1 MSDKNIFEMEDLE
14 MNEDTV
20 DETEMNSEEVDMASE
35 RDDMSDELAL
45 DLDDIGGMDDA
56 EFQPMVEQID
66 DNFDEFMTAET
77 SGFASGFPE
86 WDLLPPER

>member
-35 RDDMSDELAL
+35 IDDMSDELVL

-56 EFQPMVEQID
+56 
-66 DNFDEFMTAET
+66 
-77 SGFASGFPE
+77 
-86 WDLLPPER
+86 